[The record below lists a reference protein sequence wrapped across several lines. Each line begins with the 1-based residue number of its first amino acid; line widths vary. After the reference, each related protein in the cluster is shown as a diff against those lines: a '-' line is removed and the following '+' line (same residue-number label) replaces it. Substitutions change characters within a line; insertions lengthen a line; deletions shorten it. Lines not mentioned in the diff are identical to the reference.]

1 MPKAIGPRHL
11 PLALLLAAV
20 AACSKGGAS
29 SSAPLLHVPSPA
41 WEEQVIYFVMTDRF
55 ANGDRSNDDQGKG
68 EFDPTSNDK
77 YSGGDLQGIIDR
89 LDYIQG
95 LGATAVWIT
104 PPVANQWWDPLQQ
117 SGGYHGYWARDLK
130 QVDEHLG
137 TLATYQRLSDAL
149 HRRGMY
155 LIQDVVPNHMGNFFT
170 YATTCGAGLQSCYDP
185 SDVAVGLVQNA
196 GAVPTVRPTQPPFDL
211 DDPSDP
217 VQRARAIYHW
227 TPVLADYNDPVQEK
241 TYQLSDLD
249 DLNTENPEV
258 RTALRDA
265 YGSWIRQVG
274 VDAFRVDTVK
284 YVDHAFWNDF
294 FQSTDAAAPGMLAV
308 ARATGRE
315 RFHAFGEVFE
325 TSAPLEDSAD
335 RKLASY
341 LGTPGAPELPALL
354 QFPLYQEIGRVFGS
368 GAPTAYMAYRL
379 GRFMDP
385 ALYPNPGLMPTFVDN
400 HDVQRF
406 LAVGPGTGL
415 VQALSLIF
423 TVPGIPTVYYGT
435 EQLFTETRQA
445 MFKGGFH
452 STIDQFE
459 PRAAFYQRIKALS
472 ALRRA
477 HPVFTRGG
485 LDVRYDSPSGAGP
498 LAYRRTLGSETA
510 LVLMNTADEPVLV
523 SQLDTGL
530 PAGTVLEVLRAE
542 QFLAPPAT
550 VPVGLAGR
558 LTTVLPPRAVL
569 IVRATSQLVTP
580 PTPGVAIA
588 EQTLVEGQTF
598 TTDVTL
604 RGTVSPA
611 ATRLRLVV
619 DGYVDQ
625 ALPVTVAA
633 DGSWSAVLPV
643 SGYPEGPLP
652 HSLAILAPDSG
663 VATPSHRFLS
673 DVVFVGNS
681 YPHADPV
688 GDDTG
693 PSGTYTYP
701 LATAIAGHQMDLT
714 GVTLQ
719 VGTASPILKIQLTM
733 RDWSRLWNPPL
744 GFDRV
749 AFSLF
754 FDLPGRTGLVALP
767 RLNAVAP
774 AAFTWS
780 YDHFAYGW
788 NNVMYDTTGADAD
801 TYGSTIVSP
810 GLLADPANKTV
821 TFSYD
826 RRRLGLASWSGVK
839 VYVTTWD
846 FDGINGVFRPLAK
859 DAGDW
864 TMGGAPTWDPVT
876 FLSTEPRIMDDAGPF
891 TIP

>member
-1 MPKAIGPRHL
+1 MPCLLRSRPV
-11 PLALLLAAV
+11 PLALLLAALLS
-20 AACSKGGAS
+20 CSKS
-29 SSAPLLHVPSPA
+29 TSSAPMLHVPSPA
-41 WEEQVIYFVMTDRF
+41 WEEQVVYFVMTDRF
-55 ANGDRSNDDQGKG
+55 ANGDKSNDDQGKG

-130 QVDEHLG
+130 HVDEHLG
-137 TLATYQRLSDAL
+137 TLDTYKRLSDAL
-149 HRRGMY
+149 HRRGMF

-170 YATTCGAGLQSCYDP
+170 YASTCGVDGRQSCYDP
-185 SDVAVGLVQNA
+185 ADVTKGLIQN
-196 GAVPTVRPTQPPFDL
+196 GGSVPTTRPTQPPFDL
-211 DDPSDP
+211 DDASDP

-227 TPVLADYNDPVQEK
+227 TPVIADYNDPVQEK

-265 YGSWIRQVG
+265 YGSWIKEVG

-284 YVDHAFWNDF
+284 YVDHPFWNDF
-294 FQSTDAAAPGMLAV
+294 FNSTDASAPGMLAV
-308 ARATGRE
+308 AKATGRD

-325 TSAPLEDSAD
+325 TSAPLDDAAD
-335 RKLASY
+335 RKVASY
-341 LGTPGAPELPALL
+341 LGTPSAPELPALI

-368 GAPTAYMAYRL
+368 GAPTAYMSYRL

-415 VQALSLIF
+415 VQALAFIF

-452 STIDQFE
+452 SPVDQYE
-459 PRAAFYQRIKALS
+459 PRASFYQRIKALS

-477 HPVFTRGG
+477 NPVFTHGG

-498 LAYRRTLGSETA
+498 FAYRRTLGSETA
-510 LVLMNTADEPVLV
+510 LVLMNTADEPVLM

-530 PAGTVLEVLRAE
+530 IAGTVLEVLRAE
-542 QFLAPPAT
+542 QFLSPPAT
-550 VPVGLAGR
+550 VTVGPAGK
-558 LTTVLPPRAVL
+558 LTTVLPTRAVL
-569 IVRATSQLVTP
+569 IARATSQVVTP
-580 PTPGVAIA
+580 PAPTVTIT
-588 EQTLVEGQTF
+588 EQTLVDGQTF
-598 TTDVTL
+598 TGDVTL
-604 RGTVSPA
+604 LGTVSPA
-611 ATRLRLVV
+611 ATALTLVV

-625 ALPVTVAA
+625 ALPVSVAA
-633 DGSWSAVLPV
+633 DGSWSVVLPI

-652 HSLAILAPDSG
+652 HSLAILAPASG
-663 VATPSHRFLS
+663 VATPSHRFTS

-681 YPHADPV
+681 YSHVDPV

-693 PSGTYTYP
+693 PFGTYTYP
-701 LATAIAGHQMDLT
+701 VATARDGHQMDLI

-719 VGTASPILKIQLTM
+719 VGTVSPIMKIQLQM

-749 AFSLF
+749 AFSVF
-754 FDLPGRTGLVALP
+754 FDLPGRTGLTALP
-767 RLNAVAP
+767 KLNASAP
-774 AAFTWS
+774 ASFTWS

-788 NNVMYDTTGADAD
+788 NNVMYDTTGAGADA
-801 TYGSTIVSP
+801 YGVTIVSP

-826 RRRLGLASWSGVK
+826 RRALGLASWSGVK

-859 DAGDW
+859 VAGDW
-864 TMGGAPTWDPVT
+864 TMGGAPDFDPVT
-876 FLSTEPRIMDDAGPF
+876 LLSSDPKIMDDAGPF
-891 TIP
+891 AIP